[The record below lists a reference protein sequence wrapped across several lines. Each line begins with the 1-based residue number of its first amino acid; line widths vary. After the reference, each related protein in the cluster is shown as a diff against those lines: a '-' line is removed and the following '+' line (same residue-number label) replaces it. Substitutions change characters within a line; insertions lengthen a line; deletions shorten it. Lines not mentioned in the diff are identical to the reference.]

1 MGATARANIHSNFP
15 RTARMSGVSGCVTR
29 ARARTAPVVSL
40 QETETAQLLR
50 DRART
55 APVVSLQETET
66 AQLLRDMAA
75 KAKGKQPMVCEEVDE
90 PLSEEEEEETDDE
103 EETDVGEETDD
114 EGAPLKAST
123 GKRKRQVVTYTE
135 VERLPA
141 TESMDAAIAKLMRSS
156 GHKLVFN
163 QYWTRENVELSD
175 YFKDDIKYDELSQY
189 RCCQNKCGC
198 KYLGLITRNVATN
211 QYIISSAGMHSPD
224 AHEQRTRKLG
234 LTAVQKAHAIG
245 QMRSKVDPEKILN
258 SIRNSSTPTKSL
270 HVGGL
275 PTLKAVQNF
284 CKKAR
289 KIVRSEAFSNSM
301 ASLKDWCEEHSSIP
315 QDHDEVFVLRYEFID
330 GGKFM
335 IVVTTVRLLG
345 VFREQASRGMGKVL
359 YCIDA
364 TFKTCLEG
372 RPVLPFGTVDWD
384 THFHIGGFCLVS
396 EKSDNHIHFEFVA
409 SAVWEGLDRIF
420 TWSLAGLHLL
430 NMIDNALQIKNGNH
444 DAIRKLP
451 PAKRPEKKTELA
463 CHTHLVAP
471 RNGALP
477 KNKSK
482 IVHAEKDKVYELIKK
497 DMRLLHE
504 VPSGLG
510 DYVITTLFELLLV
523 KWRANGEGDWCKWL
537 SDFWR
542 VGVHWSRAFNVPG
555 IPHHNQALEALNR
568 ILKKH
573 LDRKRFTFSI
583 FVSELVTYLR
593 GKSLDEAVRIWPDSP
608 TLLSSDW
615 EEAQAY
621 LKKTSDSLVVVN
633 PTARPTAFLYPTH
646 ETFKILC
653 EEVKGDASVKEHEK
667 VNGKPN
673 SQFYSAV
680 TARAQVL
687 ADEWAAAFLGPDD
700 SVLKTYLYSTP
711 TETRKLGAMTLL
723 RSFHMV
729 EELHPTE
736 KHGFIQFSCTCRGVQ
751 DGERFTGFQNAR
763 KCKHILSHGLRT
775 GAFEVPAEFKYGVVS
790 KVRAAAEGRAKA
802 AAAALDLSQW

>member
-1 MGATARANIHSNFP
+1 
-15 RTARMSGVSGCVTR
+15 MS
-29 ARARTAPVVSL
+29 
-40 QETETAQLLR
+40 
-50 DRART
+50 
-55 APVVSLQETET
+55 
-66 AQLLRDMAA
+66 
-75 KAKGKQPMVCEEVDE
+75 
-90 PLSEEEEEETDDE
+90 
-103 EETDVGEETDD
+103 
-114 EGAPLKAST
+114 
-123 GKRKRQVVTYTE
+123 
-135 VERLPA
+135 
-141 TESMDAAIAKLMRSS
+141 
-156 GHKLVFN
+156 
-163 QYWTRENVELSD
+163 
-175 YFKDDIKYDELSQY
+175 
-189 RCCQNKCGC
+189 
-198 KYLGLITRNVATN
+198 
-211 QYIISSAGMHSPD
+211 
-224 AHEQRTRKLG
+224 
-234 LTAVQKAHAIG
+234 
-245 QMRSKVDPEKILN
+245 
-258 SIRNSSTPTKSL
+258 
-270 HVGGL
+270 
-275 PTLKAVQNF
+275 
-284 CKKAR
+284 
-289 KIVRSEAFSNSM
+289 
-301 ASLKDWCEEHSSIP
+301 
-315 QDHDEVFVLRYEFID
+315 
-330 GGKFM
+330 
-335 IVVTTVRLLG
+335 
-345 VFREQASRGMGKVL
+345 
-359 YCIDA
+359 
-364 TFKTCLEG
+364 
-372 RPVLPFGTVDWD
+372 
-384 THFHIGGFCLVS
+384 
-396 EKSDNHIHFEFVA
+396 
-409 SAVWEGLDRIF
+409 
-420 TWSLAGLHLL
+420 
-430 NMIDNALQIKNGNH
+430 DNALQIKNGNH

-583 FVSELVTYLR
+583 FVSELVTYL
-593 GKSLDEAVRIWPDSP
+593 
-608 TLLSSDW
+608 
-615 EEAQAY
+615 
-621 LKKTSDSLVVVN
+621 KKTSDSLVVVN

-646 ETFKILC
+646 ETFKI
-653 EEVKGDASVKEHEK
+653 
-667 VNGKPN
+667 
-673 SQFYSAV
+673 
-680 TARAQVL
+680 
-687 ADEWAAAFLGPDD
+687 
-700 SVLKTYLYSTP
+700 LYSTP

-751 DGERFTGFQNAR
+751 DGEHSTGFQNAR